1 MRKPSSP
8 LVAGLVAARA
18 AIAPLYRAPEPER
31 LAALIPDARLDGAGR
46 ARVEARAKLLLAD
59 LRKAGTEGWVEQ
71 FLQEYSLT
79 TDEGVAL
86 LSLAEA
92 YLRVPDPL
100 TAADLVRDKLG
111 RADWS
116 AHRGASD
123 SVLVNSA
130 TLGLIL
136 ARGLMDDEA
145 GSLKKLVG
153 RLGEPAILK
162 AVATAMQMM
171 GEAFV
176 LGRTIEEALKRAD
189 RRGSALFRHS
199 FDMLGEA
206 AKTAADADR
215 YLKAYIDAIEVI
227 GASEGGSPPG
237 KKGGDMHARDSISVK
252 LSAIHPRYETARDA
266 RAVPEL
272 IERTLRLARLAKL
285 HGIGLTIDAEEAER
299 LEMSLDIIAA
309 VAADP
314 DLVGWDGLGMA
325 VQAYQ
330 RRAPAVIAWV
340 NELGLATGR
349 RITVRLVKGAYWDSE
364 IKRGQERG
372 LAAYPV
378 FTRKAATDV
387 SFLACARAML
397 ASPGI
402 YPAFATHNALTV
414 ATILDW
420 AGERRDFEFQRLH
433 GMGAGLYERLIA
445 EQGVAAR
452 VYAPV
457 GGYRDLLA
465 YLVRR
470 LLENGA
476 NTSFVHQIADETV
489 SDDELLA
496 DPVALVE
503 AAGLQPHSRIPS
515 PMALYA
521 PERVN
526 SAGLDL
532 TDRAVIDALTAGM
545 ARVWSKAH
553 KAAPLIGG
561 KAATGTG
568 RPVTDPADTRRVVGH
583 VVEASVADVD
593 RAIALAHAAQ
603 GAWAATP
610 VVQRAAVLDRMA
622 EPMERDHV
630 RLMALCVREAGKSI
644 PDALAEV
651 REAVDFC
658 RYYAARA
665 RETFVPVA
673 LPGPTGERNELH
685 MAGRGV
691 IAAISPWNFPLAI
704 FLGQVTAALV
714 AGNAVVAK
722 PAPQT
727 PLIADAAARLLL
739 EAGLPAGVL
748 AMVPGGPEVGQALTA
763 DVRVM
768 GAVFTGSTGTA
779 RKIARTLLE
788 DEARPLVPLIA
799 ETGGL
804 NAMIVD
810 STALPEQ
817 VVGDVVISAFQSA
830 GQRCSALRLL
840 CLQEDIADKVLE
852 MLKGAMAELTL
863 GDPGDIATDIGPV
876 IDAAARDGLN
886 AHIEAHRAQVLCQIP
901 LPAACADGTFVAP
914 TIIRLDRVEDLTREV
929 FGPVLHVTTW
939 KAGELGPLVDRIN
952 ASGYG
957 LTMGLHSRIGEA
969 ADIVRGKA
977 RVGNLYVNRSM
988 IGAVVGVQPFGGEGL
1003 SGTGPKAG
1011 GPHYL
1016 ARFAVERTVSVDT
1029 TSAGGNATLLSLE
1042 D

>member
-1 MRKPSSP
+1 MRKPSPP
-8 LVAGLVAARA
+8 LPAGLVAARA
-18 AIAPLYRAPEPER
+18 AVAPLYRAPEPAR
-31 LAALIPDARLDGAGR
+31 LAALIPDARLDAAGR
-46 ARVEARAKLLLAD
+46 ARVEAQARLLLAD

-145 GSLKKLVG
+145 GALKKLVG

-162 AVATAMQMM
+162 AVAAAMQMM

-189 RRGSALFRHS
+189 RRGSVAFRHS

-215 YLKAYIDAIEVI
+215 YLQAYVDAIEVI
-227 GASEGGSPPG
+227 GRSEGG
-237 KKGGDMHARDSISVK
+237 KGEMHARDSISVK
-252 LSAIHPRYETARDA
+252 LSAIHPRYETAKDA

-314 DLVGWDGLGMA
+314 DLTGWDGLGMA

-372 LAAYPV
+372 LPDYPV

-387 SFLACARAML
+387 SFLACAKAML

-420 AGERRDFEFQRLH
+420 AGARRDFEFQRLH

-489 SDDELLA
+489 SDEELLA

-503 AAGLQPHSRIPS
+503 AAGLQPHSRILS

-532 TDRAVIDALTAGM
+532 TDRAVIDGLVTGM
-545 ARVWSKAH
+545 AKVWEAPQ

-561 KAATGTG
+561 KAVTGAG
-568 RPVTDPADTRRVVGH
+568 KPVTDPADTDRVVGQ

-603 GAWAATP
+603 PAWADTP
-610 VVQRAAVLDRMA
+610 VAERAAVLDRMA
-622 EPMERDHV
+622 DLMERDYL
-630 RLMALCVREAGKSI
+630 RLMALCVREAGKTI
-644 PDALAEV
+644 PDALGEV

-673 LPGPTGERNELH
+673 LPGPTGERNELVLT
-685 MAGRGV
+685 GRGV

-704 FLGQVTAALV
+704 FLGQVAAALV

-727 PLIADAAARLLL
+727 PLIAQAAVELLDQ
-739 EAGLPAGVL
+739 AGIPSGVL
-748 AMVPGGPEVGQALTA
+748 ALLPGGPEVGQAMTA
-763 DVRVM
+763 DPRVM
-768 GAVFTGSTGTA
+768 GVVFTGSTGTA
-779 RKIARTLLE
+779 RRIARTLLE

-817 VVGDVVISAFQSA
+817 VVNDVIVSAFQSA

-863 GDPGDIATDIGPV
+863 GDPGDIANDIGPV

-886 AHIEAHRAQVLCQIP
+886 AHIEAHRAKVLHQLP
-901 LPAACADGTFVAP
+901 LPAACANGTFVAP
-914 TIIRLDRVEDLTREV
+914 TVIRLDRVEDLTREV

-939 KAGELGPLVDRIN
+939 KAGELGRLVDRIN

-977 RVGNLYVNRSM
+977 KVGNLYVNRSM

>member
-1 MRKPSSP
+1 MPAAKSTA
-8 LVAGLVAARA
+8 LAKARA

-31 LAALIPDARLDGAGR
+31 LAALIPDARLGAAERG
-46 ARVEARAKLLLAD
+46 RVEARARVMLAD
-59 LRKAGTEGWVEQ
+59 LRKAGSDGWVER

-79 TDEGVAL
+79 TEEGVAL

-92 YLRVPDPL
+92 YLRVPDVL
-100 TAADLVRDKLG
+100 TAAELVRDKLG
-111 RADWS
+111 RADWK
-116 AHRGASD
+116 AHKGQSG

-136 ARGLMDDEA
+136 ARSLMDEEA
-145 GSLKKLVG
+145 GALKSLVA
-153 RLGEPAILK
+153 RMGEPAILK
-162 AVATAMQMM
+162 AVGVAMQMM

-189 RRGSALFRHS
+189 RKGAVAFRHS

-206 AKTAADADR
+206 ARTAEDADR
-215 YLKAYIDAIEVI
+215 YLKSYFDAIEAI
-227 GASEGGSPPG
+227 GKSEGG
-237 KKGGDMHARDSISVK
+237 KGEMHARDSISVK
-252 LSAIHPRYETARDA
+252 LSAIHPRYETAKDA

-272 IERTLRLARLAKL
+272 IERSLRLARLAKL

-309 VAADP
+309 LAADP
-314 DLVGWDGLGMA
+314 DLKGWDGLGMA

-340 NELGLATGR
+340 DALGQATGR
-349 RITVRLVKGAYWDSE
+349 RITVRLVKGAYWDTE

-372 LAAYPV
+372 LPGYPV

-387 SFLACARAML
+387 SYLACARAML
-397 ASPGI
+397 DAPGI

-420 AGERRDFEFQRLH
+420 AGDRRDFEFQRLH
-433 GMGAGLYERLIA
+433 GMGGGLYERLIA

-476 NTSFVHQIADETV
+476 NTSFVHQIADASIT
-489 SDDELLA
+489 DEALLE
-496 DPVALVE
+496 DPVSIVE
-503 AAGLQPHSRIPS
+503 AAALQPHSRIPS
-515 PMALYA
+515 PMDLYA
-521 PERVN
+521 PERRN

-532 TDRAVIDALTAGM
+532 TDRAVVDALTAAMGKT
-545 ARVWSKAH
+545 WSKKQ
-553 KAAPLIGG
+553 KASALIGG
-561 KAATGTG
+561 KAVSGAAVA
-568 RPVTDPADTRRVVGH
+568 VTDPADHRRVVGE
-583 VVEASVADVD
+583 VVEASAADVA
-593 RAIALAHAAQ
+593 RAIGLAAAAQ
-603 GAWAATP
+603 PAWNATP
-610 VVQRAAVLDRMA
+610 VVARAAVLDRMA
-622 EPMERDHV
+622 ELMERDQVH
-630 RLMALCVREAGKSI
+630 LMALAVREAGKSI
-644 PDALAEV
+644 GDALAEV

-665 RETFVPVA
+665 RETFVPHP
-673 LPGPTGERNELH
+673 LPGPTGEKNELVL
-685 MAGRGV
+685 AGRGV
-691 IAAISPWNFPLAI
+691 FAAISPWNFPLAI
-704 FLGQVTAALV
+704 FLGQVSAALV

-727 PLIADAAARLLL
+727 PLIAHAAARLLL
-739 EAGLPAGVL
+739 EAGVPADVFAL
-748 AMVPGGPEVGQALTA
+748 VPGGPEVGQALTA
-763 DVRVM
+763 DIRVM
-768 GAVFTGSTGTA
+768 GVVFTGSTATA
-779 RKIARTLLE
+779 RRIARTLLE
-788 DEARPLVPLIA
+788 DDRRPLVPLIA

-817 VVGDVVISAFQSA
+817 VVADVIVSAFQSA

-840 CLQEDIADKVLE
+840 CLQEDIADKVLH
-852 MLKGAMAELTL
+852 MLQGAMAELTL
-863 GDPGDIATDIGPV
+863 GDPGKIETDIGPV
-876 IDAAARDGLN
+876 IDQAARDGLL
-886 AHIEAHRAQVLCQIP
+886 AHIEANRARVLHQLP
-901 LPAACADGTFVAP
+901 LPAGAEHGTFVPP
-914 TIIRLDRVEDLTREV
+914 TVIRLDRVEDLTKEV
-929 FGPVLHVTTW
+929 FGPVLHVATW
-939 KAGELGPLVDRIN
+939 KAGQLEQLVERIN
-952 ASGYG
+952 SSGFG

-969 ADIVRGKA
+969 ADTVRATAK
-977 RVGNLYVNRSM
+977 VGNLYVNRSM

-1016 ARFAVERTVSVDT
+1016 PRFAVERTLSVDT